1 MKIVVKGF
9 HFDLYINGKL
19 LKKVEDKG
27 KTFKSGPVALV
38 SDKHQEA
45 AIAQFDYVKVEGDG
59 IPMAV
64 SEVGKLAVLWAKIR
78 NSD

>member
-1 MKIVVKGF
+1 M
-9 HFDLYINGKL
+9 

-27 KTFKSGPVALV
+27 KTFKSGPVVALV

-45 AIAQFDYVKVEGDG
+45 AIAQFDYVKVEGDR

-64 SEVGKLAVLWAKIR
+64 SEVGKLAVSWAKIR

>member
-1 MKIVVKGF
+1 M
-9 HFDLYINGKL
+9 

-27 KTFKSGPVALV
+27 KTFKSGPVVALV
-38 SDKHQEA
+38 SDKHQDV

-59 IPMAV
+59 IPIAV
-64 SEVGKLAVLWAKIR
+64 SEVGKLAVSWAKIR